1 MKNFLIVIAFL
12 LALHDSGLACSCM
25 PPGKPSEEMKE
36 SAAVFSGRVVEIR
49 RNQRTDDFFARVEA
63 VIEVERVWKGV
74 EKATVSVFT
83 SSDSAA
89 CGYGFKEGETYLVY
103 ASGDKEGRLLTTICT
118 RTRRMK
124 DAGEDLKELGPGKE
138 IAERK

>member
-12 LALHDSGLACSCM
+12 LAVHDISLACSCV

-36 SAAVFSGRVVEIR
+36 SAAVFSGKVVEIR

-74 EKATVSVFT
+74 EKTTVSVFT

-138 IAERK
+138 IAER